1 MAYIWPFF
9 SFFQNIYISLRCR
22 FCSAFPTSWFHPFPP
37 IAVGLL
43 VPQFLSH
50 ILLKHCLHYYIFL
63 NSIIFTCVKL
73 WTHSC
78 LHLTLSLVESI
89 FNDAVFN
96 YKRRDSAIRNF
107 CGSHVLFAS
116 GWGFHVHVPSFFVL
130 HFFFFFFAPVHFF
143 PSEPLFSA
151 FFALG
156 FGTLKTLALFP
167 DGCVGQMVTE
177 NASVLF
183 PWPSLRGKRLG
194 CLGHTV
200 WGVVWTFY
208 HQVALQVTRFLLL
221 YLED

>member
-130 HFFFFFFAPVHFF
+130 HFFFFFLPPFISF
-143 PSEPLFSA
+143 P
-151 FFALG
+151 
-156 FGTLKTLALFP
+156 
-167 DGCVGQMVTE
+167 Q
-177 NASVLF
+177 
-183 PWPSLRGKRLG
+183 SLSFQRSLP
-194 CLGHTV
+194 
-200 WGVVWTFY
+200 
-208 HQVALQVTRFLLL
+208 
-221 YLED
+221 